1 MVTAVSNGGGESSP
15 SVAVAWAPAATE
27 AHVLGDADRLR
38 TALDPEDHVDVDL
51 VVLALVGEVDVELGV
66 RAVGDPVGR
75 VRVERLV
82 ADLDGVD
89 PGAVQ
94 ARRRLAAAAAAAAG
108 RQLLAERVGDR
119 GGLEPLD
126 PGQELALLE
135 PLGADVGVAQRVL
148 DQRDDALAV
157 DHVGGEEHLHRAGD
171 LVDRAVG
178 RLGVR
183 AQRGA
188 DLARDLLEPVAAHL
202 HRDQERALRRG
213 HVARRGDLL
222 GLLVLLLRLDLVAG
236 DLRRQVTRARVAQE
250 VEERLADLAVGV
262 AHDRGDVAVVV
273 LERVLL
279 GGVAAAVDDED
290 QQGDDDDE
298 PAQEHELP
306 DQHGL
311 PVGAARRGGR

>member
-1 MVTAVSNGGGESSP
+1 MSTSSFSPWFVKLTLNSVSGP
-15 SVAVAWAPAATE
+15 Y
-27 AHVLGDADRLR
+27 
-38 TALDPEDHVDVDL
+38 
-51 VVLALVGEVDVELGV
+51 
-66 RAVGDPVGR
+66 GDPVGR

-89 PGAVQ
+89 PGAMQ
-94 ARRRLAAAAAAAAG
+94 AGRGLAAAVAAAAG
-108 RQLLAERVGDR
+108 RQLLAERIGDR

-148 DQRDDALAV
+148 DQRDHALAV
-157 DHVGGEEHLHRAGD
+157 DHVGRQEHLHRAGD

-183 AQRGA
+183 AERRA
-188 DLARDLLEPVAAHL
+188 DLVRDLLEPVAAHL

-236 DLRRQVTRARVAQE
+236 DLGRQVTRARIAQE

-290 QQGDDDDE
+290 QQRDDE
-298 PAQEHELP
+298 DEPRPGARAAGPARSAGRGGP
-306 DQHGL
+306 PWRSMTAG
-311 PVGAARRGGR
+311 VGPGCVARRPLRRRTSEEQSPRCSRACRASEWIAYRI